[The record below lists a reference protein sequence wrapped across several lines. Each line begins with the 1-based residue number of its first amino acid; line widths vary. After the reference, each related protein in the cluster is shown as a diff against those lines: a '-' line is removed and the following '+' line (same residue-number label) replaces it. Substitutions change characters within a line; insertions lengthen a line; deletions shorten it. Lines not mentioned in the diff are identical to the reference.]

1 MMKIISL
8 FFFILCGI
16 SSCIAENDSLQLRLN
31 SSINKAQNYLTQ
43 NQYHEPSYSLVFFK
57 FLNKN
62 KGAKI
67 DIDSSYYYNVIKD
80 NAICILQSLY
90 TKEEL
95 CEVSP
100 KYLIDSLLKFN
111 DTVSALV
118 IIGLNPLA
126 INKKRTNKLFYK
138 LNKSFDNYTIT
149 HLYFALKMIE
159 RTDVSLLNKRSKK
172 ISIQL
177 TQKLKDYTHS
187 NNIELDLY
195 IETLAFLTEFDN
207 EIDCKSEIKNVI
219 ELQNKDGGWSVR
231 NTETESNL
239 HSTFLSLWFLLNVQ
253 L

>member
-1 MMKIISL
+1 
-8 FFFILCGI
+8 
-16 SSCIAENDSLQLRLN
+16 
-31 SSINKAQNYLTQ
+31 
-43 NQYHEPSYSLVFFK
+43 
-57 FLNKN
+57 
-62 KGAKI
+62 
-67 DIDSSYYYNVIKD
+67 
-80 NAICILQSLY
+80 
-90 TKEEL
+90 
-95 CEVSP
+95 
-100 KYLIDSLLKFN
+100 
-111 DTVSALV
+111 
-118 IIGLNPLA
+118 
-126 INKKRTNKLFYK
+126 
-138 LNKSFDNYTIT
+138 
-149 HLYFALKMIE
+149 MIE